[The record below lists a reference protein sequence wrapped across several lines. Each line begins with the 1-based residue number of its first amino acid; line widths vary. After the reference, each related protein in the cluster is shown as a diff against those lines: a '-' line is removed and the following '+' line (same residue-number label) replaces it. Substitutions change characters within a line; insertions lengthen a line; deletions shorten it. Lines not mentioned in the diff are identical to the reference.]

1 MTDLIAPT
9 AKGLVSLD
17 DERLLLF
24 QGPDADNVLHGQ
36 TTADTKALPV
46 GHSVGGAFCDVKGRV
61 IADFL
66 ALRVDTEVFAL
77 RVSADLTDLLSEH
90 LKKFLMF
97 SKTTLSVSD
106 WRVVGMLGE
115 TAHDRLNVPSP
126 GDSSAVAIALDGGF
140 LLSRGSHQSEYFGPG
155 LDEHLTAETHA
166 RLLAGAWYSAS
177 LLRGEARVVK
187 ATSGRYLPQDMN
199 YDLLGWVNFKKG
211 CYTGQEIIARL
222 HWRGKPKRR
231 LYLAQ
236 IEGDVI
242 PQVGAP
248 LTLNDS
254 GKTVGSVINGAR
266 QDGRV
271 TLAVEATA
279 EAAQTACRIGMD
291 GPAITLNAAPE
302 PLIN

>member
-1 MTDLIAPT
+1 MTDLIAP
-9 AKGLVSLD
+9 AAQGLVSLD

-66 ALRVDTEVFAL
+66 ALRLEAEVFAL

-90 LKKFLMF
+90 LKKYLMF

-106 WRVVGMLGE
+106 WRVVGVLGE

-126 GDSSAVAIALDGGF
+126 SDSSAVAIALDGGF

-155 LDEHLTAETHA
+155 LDEQLTADTHA
-166 RLLAGAWYSAS
+166 ALSAGAWYSAS
-177 LLRGEARVVK
+177 LLRGEARVHK
-187 ATSGRYLPQDMN
+187 ISSGRYLPQDMN
-199 YDLLGWVNFKKG
+199 YDTRGWVNFKKG

-236 IEGDVI
+236 FEGDVVSA
-242 PQVGAP
+242 VGAS
-248 LTLNDS
+248 LTLKDS
-254 GKTVGSVINGAR
+254 DKTVGSVINSAH
-266 QDGRV
+266 QDLHV
-271 TLAVEATA
+271 TVAVEATV
-279 EAAQTACRIGMD
+279 EAAQATCRVGQD
-291 GPAITLNAAPE
+291 GPAIGLSAAPE
-302 PLIN
+302 PPTG